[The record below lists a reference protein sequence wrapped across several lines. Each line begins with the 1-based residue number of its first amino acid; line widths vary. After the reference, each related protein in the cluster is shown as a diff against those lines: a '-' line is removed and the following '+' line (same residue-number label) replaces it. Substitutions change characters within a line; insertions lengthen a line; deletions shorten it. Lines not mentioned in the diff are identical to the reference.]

1 MLKIKQLFTIF
12 SLILISFTTN
22 ATDNSVFG
30 VSFDNN
36 VNPKTS
42 IFDIQESNEYTRVYT
57 VGVVENPYFD
67 LAKVHTDNNLKPHL
81 ISFSNQ
87 FNSENL
93 ADSFLN
99 EVLFIL
105 KNKYNGLENKQKEIV
120 DMEMNQDGLHHYNH
134 IYLYDTKNKII
145 SLSKKT
151 NSINNIE
158 IRLSYKIKVNNAEH
172 YKKLF

>member
-12 SLILISFTTN
+12 SLILVSFTVS
-22 ATDNSVFG
+22 AADNSVFG

-57 VGVVENPYFD
+57 VGVIENPYFD

-81 ISFSNQ
+81 ISFNNQ
-87 FNSENL
+87 FSNEESAN
-93 ADSFLN
+93 SFLN

-105 KNKYNGLENKQKEIV
+105 KDKYNGLENKQKEII
-120 DMEMNQDGLHHYNH
+120 DMEMNKEGLHYYDHT
-134 IYLYDTKNKII
+134 YLYDTKNKII

-151 NSINNIE
+151 NSTNNIE
-158 IRLSYKIKVNNAEH
+158 ITLSYKIKENNAEH